1 MPAGGAAIPI
11 MYPDKLPDAR
21 NAKMPSHPQPVRIDG
36 IKLSDALVLVDFKG
50 RSASTEPFSCFF
62 RRLRQNRINLSF
74 ITTRSF
80 GGRFH
85 IACCTASEDE
95 SRLRALLT
103 PGTDFQGSASV
114 TTDVGLVSLFP
125 HQSDFQLPGICLS
138 ALAAASIP
146 VYGFA
151 TSLSAF
157 IVVTDY
163 RRLDAAVA
171 AIKTHVDLPR
181 GYAPMKPEFRIKQTV
196 PGKGG
201 S

>member
-1 MPAGGAAIPI
+1 
-11 MYPDKLPDAR
+11 MYPDNLPDAR

-36 IKLSDALVLVDFKG
+36 IKLSDVLVLADFKG
-50 RSASTEPFSCFF
+50 RSGSTEPFSRFF

-85 IACCTASEDE
+85 ISCCAASEDE

-103 PGTDFQGSASV
+103 PGTDFEGTVTV
-114 TTDVGLVSLFP
+114 TTAVGLVSLFP

-146 VYGFA
+146 VYGFT

-157 IVVTDY
+157 TVVTDY
-163 RRLDAAVA
+163 KRLDAAVA
-171 AIKTHVDLPR
+171 AIKAHVDLPH
-181 GYAPMKPEFRIKQTV
+181 GYEPMKPEFRIKQTA
-196 PGKGG
+196 PGKGF